1 MSSPFC
7 SAEQLFLDLKRSSLY
22 NAIERGCVTLT
33 IHERIKQVRKKYSLT
48 MDDFGK
54 RIGIGKSSVSTI
66 ESGKNNPSDQTV
78 HFICREFN
86 VNENW
91 LRTGEGEMLV
101 PFDRTSEISYFM
113 GSLLREEGDTFKKRF
128 VSALAKLEERDWVA
142 LEKLVTET
150 NKSPEE

>member
-1 MSSPFC
+1 M
-7 SAEQLFLDLKRSSLY
+7 AE
-22 NAIERGCVTLT
+22 N
-33 IHERIKQVRKKYSLT
+33 ERIRELRKKINLTQEEFGQRIGLKKNSVSQIETGTNTVTDQVRHS
-48 MDDFGK
+48 
-54 RIGIGKSSVSTI
+54 
-66 ESGKNNPSDQTV
+66 
-78 HFICREFN
+78 ICREFS

-142 LEKLVTET
+142 LEKLVTEM

>member
-1 MSSPFC
+1 
-7 SAEQLFLDLKRSSLY
+7 
-22 NAIERGCVTLT
+22 
-33 IHERIKQVRKKYSLT
+33 